1 MEWNYRF
8 SLFLDIYIKQN
19 SNRDCPRDNDNELSS
34 QKCTSLC
41 CKKRDVTV
49 SCLFNLRVCL
59 CLFYI
64 CDACMQ
70 LKFDGRVVGLKDS
83 GTLDSTV
90 HSFSE
95 TRNDQS
101 PACSMPTST
110 RNSESLDSR
119 LLHATPTYWW
129 IFFILCVFTRVY
141 YLMKLLVFLKKRKRK
156 TRFCRGENWCNI

>member
-1 MEWNYRF
+1 MALVWKYLHFLENIFLYVLTFMEWNYRF

-70 LKFDGRVVGLKDS
+70 LRFDGRVVGLKDS
-83 GTLDSTV
+83 GTLDCSLIFWNQEWPI
-90 HSFSE
+90 SCMQYAYLYKKLRI
-95 TRNDQS
+95 TRQ
-101 PACSMPTST
+101 
-110 RNSESLDSR
+110 
-119 LLHATPTYWW
+119 
-129 IFFILCVFTRVY
+129 
-141 YLMKLLVFLKKRKRK
+141 
-156 TRFCRGENWCNI
+156 